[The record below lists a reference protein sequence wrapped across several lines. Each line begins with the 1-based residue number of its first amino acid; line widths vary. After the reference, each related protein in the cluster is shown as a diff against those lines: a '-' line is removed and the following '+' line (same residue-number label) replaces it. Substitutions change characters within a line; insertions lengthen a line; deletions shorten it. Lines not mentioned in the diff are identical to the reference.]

1 MRILHQ
7 AQSSRVMVANVRENN
22 NHLNHGSK
30 IEIGLQLDCHG
41 SRIVVNMTPKKRW
54 TGVTE
59 GEGGGVAENKPPV
72 KLDPV
77 TDFNFHWGRWQRKR
91 GWRSWRDFE
100 RRSRG
105 SSNLNLFIVYIWI
118 FRSWY
123 ERSSEEVVC
132 FCWPELFYC
141 RLSSA
146 LHHLYSC

>member
-30 IEIGLQLDCHG
+30 IEIRLQLDCHG

-77 TDFNFHWGRWQRKR
+77 TDFNFH
-91 GWRSWRDFE
+91 
-100 RRSRG
+100 
-105 SSNLNLFIVYIWI
+105 
-118 FRSWY
+118 
-123 ERSSEEVVC
+123 
-132 FCWPELFYC
+132 
-141 RLSSA
+141 
-146 LHHLYSC
+146 